1 MKKIVENIRDIVGW
15 LRENRDE
22 RNLTIQDIVIVVVFA
37 IIAIAATYLSAE
49 LM

>member
-22 RNLTIQDIVIVVVFA
+22 RNLIIQDIVIVVVFA
-37 IIAIAATYLSAE
+37 LTAIAITCVSAE
-49 LM
+49 IM

>member
-22 RNLTIQDIVIVVVFA
+22 RNLIIQDIVIV
-37 IIAIAATYLSAE
+37 SAVPDSSR
-49 LM
+49 

>member
-1 MKKIVENIRDIVGW
+1 MKIVENIRDIVGW
-15 LRENRDE
+15 LRENSDE
-22 RNLTIQDIVIVVVFA
+22 RNLIIQDIVIVVVFA